1 MTLSEAQVWLLI
13 VALTV
18 MAVTTKALGPA
29 LVGGRALPRW
39 ASGIIAVTAPA
50 LLSALVVTSV
60 LADGQRL
67 TIGAHTAGVAV
78 AAVLLLCRVPLLL
91 ASLAAV
97 AVTAGLRAL
106 AHVV

>member
-1 MTLSEAQVWLLI
+1 MTLSEVQVWLLI
-13 VALTV
+13 AALAV
-18 MAVTTKALGPA
+18 MAAITKAVGPA
-29 LVGGRALPRW
+29 VVGGHALPRR
-39 ASGIIAVTAPA
+39 ASGVIAVTAPA

-67 TIGAHTAGVAV
+67 AVGAQTAGVAV

-97 AVTAGLRAL
+97 VVTAGLRAL
-106 AHVV
+106 AG